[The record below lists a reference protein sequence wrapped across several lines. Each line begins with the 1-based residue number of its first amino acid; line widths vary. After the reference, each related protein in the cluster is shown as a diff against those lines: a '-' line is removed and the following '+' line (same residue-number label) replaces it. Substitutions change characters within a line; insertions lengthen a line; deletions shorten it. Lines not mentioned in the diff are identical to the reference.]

1 MASSEPAEARERDA
15 AIAMRLRKIG
25 PRGERLVVARER
37 LLEPALAFEDDAE
50 IHMRFGVIGLER
62 RGARIMDGCLVAPAE
77 RRLREAHI
85 EMRRR
90 LRLIQRDRLA
100 DQLDRFGMAAP
111 VMRDDAEPVP
121 GCGMVAVEL
130 EDAHAKG
137 LGF

>member
-1 MASSEPAEARERDA
+1 
-15 AIAMRLRKIG
+15 
-25 PRGERLVVARER
+25 
-37 LLEPALAFEDDAE
+37 
-50 IHMRFGVIGLER
+50 
-62 RGARIMDGCLVAPAE
+62 
-77 RRLREAHI
+77 LREADI

-111 VMRDDAEPVP
+111 VMRDDAEPMP

-137 LGF
+137 LGLIETRGEVMAMRLGDEARDEGR